1 MFHSLMAD
9 MHGCRI
15 DWLLDDA
22 SPASLTTASIFFHSH
37 SWTESQRRLGWSDGK
52 QHSWFL
58 FSLFFFFFFSL
69 MQNCLCFVFVQP
81 KKKRRSVWVDVF
93 SARSSLKCLVL
104 LYRMLFQCM
113 KHASVLMC
121 LQGWVHSFVRGG
133 GLGCYQGL
141 QAPRITS
148 EKSLPKFAPIPT
160 PCNPHDTKTL
170 L

>member
-1 MFHSLMAD
+1 MRVLWVWQQRPFSSIAIPELRARGGRAGLMV
-9 MHGCRI
+9 
-15 DWLLDDA
+15 
-22 SPASLTTASIFFHSH
+22 SNT
-37 SWTESQRRLGWSDGK
+37 LG
-52 QHSWFL
+52 F
-58 FSLFFFFFFSL
+58 FSLSFFFL

-81 KKKRRSVWVDVF
+81 KKKRCSVWVDVF

-113 KHASVLMC
+113 KYASVLMC
-121 LQGWVHSFVRGG
+121 LQGWVHCFVPNWGEG
-133 GLGCYQGL
+133 EYQGL

-148 EKSLPKFAPIPT
+148 EKSLPKFAPIPM